1 MKYAIRKILLVATL
15 LSLGAVTRA
24 QENEP
29 LKPPG
34 QMVDVGG
41 YQLYFSI
48 KGDSETT
55 IVIEPGTGSWSLQWL
70 EFQNELSKYF
80 KVVTYDRAG
89 YGLSEP
95 SPYSR
100 TAGNIA
106 EELHTGLKNAG
117 ISAPYILLG
126 HSYGGL
132 IVKAFTNKYPDEVSA
147 IILADAATE
156 YQFELLPEMVLVILE
171 GGMQRFRQTG
181 PLARMGK
188 LMPAHIPVD
197 STLNS
202 KYWAVYKYS
211 SSRASF
217 YDAMY
222 NEMDLLK
229 PTYIQSQI
237 KKLIDKPILVI
248 TAENSFGAFSSVPN
262 LPVEECNEVWARLQ
276 KNQLTISSNS
286 RQHIIKNATHDL
298 LLTAPAKLSKVIVEF
313 INGLEGT

>member
-1 MKYAIRKILLVATL
+1 MKYSITKILLVTSLLTL
-15 LSLGAVTRA
+15 GIVTCA
-24 QENEP
+24 QEEGP

-34 QMVDVGG
+34 KMVDVGG
-41 YQLYFSI
+41 YQLYFNV
-48 KGDSETT
+48 KGNAETT
-55 IVIEPGTGSWSLQWL
+55 IVIEAGTGSWSLQWL

-89 YGLSEP
+89 YGLSES

-117 ISAPYILLG
+117 ISGPYILLG

-132 IVKAFTNKYPDEVSA
+132 IVKTFTNKYPDKVSA

-156 YQFELLPEMVLVILE
+156 HQFALLPEMVLMILE
-171 GGMQRFRQTG
+171 AGMQKFRQTG
-181 PLARMGK
+181 PMARMGK
-188 LMPAHIPVD
+188 LTPAHIPVD
-197 STLNS
+197 SALSS
-202 KYWAVYKYS
+202 KFWAVYKYS
-211 SSRASF
+211 ASRASF

-222 NEMDLLK
+222 NEMDLLI
-229 PTYIQSQI
+229 PTYTQSQFS
-237 KKLIDKPILVI
+237 KLIDKPILVI

-262 LPVEECNEVWARLQ
+262 LPVEECNKIWAGLQ

-286 RQHIIKNATHDL
+286 KQHIIKNATHDL
-298 LLTAPAKLSKVIVEF
+298 LLTASTELNQVIVEF
-313 INGLEGT
+313 VNGLN

>member
-1 MKYAIRKILLVATL
+1 MKYAIRKILLVTTL
-15 LSLGAVTRA
+15 LTLGAVTRA

-41 YQLYFSI
+41 YQLYFHV
-48 KGDSETT
+48 KGDAETT

-106 EELHTGLKNAG
+106 EELHTGLINAE

-147 IILADAATE
+147 FILADAATE
-156 YQFELLPEMVLVILE
+156 YQFALLPEMVLMILE
-171 GGMQRFRQTG
+171 AGMQRFRQTG
-181 PLARMGK
+181 LLARMGK
-188 LMPAHIPVD
+188 FMSAHIPVD

-202 KYWAVYKYS
+202 KYWEVYKYS
-211 SSRASF
+211 ASRASF

-222 NEMDLLK
+222 NEMDLLIL
-229 PTYIQSQI
+229 TYKQSQFS
-237 KKLIDKPILVI
+237 KLIDKPILVI

-262 LPVEECNEVWARLQ
+262 LPVEECNEVWAGLQ

-286 RQHIIKNATHDL
+286 KQYIIKNATHDL
-298 LLTAPAKLSKVIVEF
+298 LLTASNELSQVIIEF
-313 INGLEGT
+313 VNGLN